1 MGLNCTCPLLHRF
14 FSNKYVEKNFGDL
27 QQFEKTD
34 KPHSLEILKKKLR
47 KRYVMNA
54 WNICRY

>member
-34 KPHSLEILKKKLR
+34 KPHSLEILKKKI
-47 KRYVMNA
+47 KKKVCHECMKYM
-54 WNICRY
+54 